1 MIREMAG
8 NRTKELK
15 IKNNKSI
22 SHTKNDR
29 VNVSNGGTQTT

>member
-1 MIREMAG
+1 MIMEMAG
-8 NRTKELK
+8 NRNKELK

-22 SHTKNDR
+22 SHTKNEK